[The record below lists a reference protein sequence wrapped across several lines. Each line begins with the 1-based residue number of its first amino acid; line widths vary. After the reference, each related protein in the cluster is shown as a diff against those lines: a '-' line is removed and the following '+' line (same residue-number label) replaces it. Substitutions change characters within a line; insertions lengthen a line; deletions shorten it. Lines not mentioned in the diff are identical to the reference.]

1 MMKETTISQ
10 AAHPCFD
17 EEARHTHARVHLPVA
32 PNCNIQC
39 NYCNRQFDCVN
50 ESRPGVTS
58 TLLKPFQAF
67 DYFTALNDKLDNLSV
82 VGIAG
87 PGDPFANVRE
97 TLETMQRIKSA
108 FPDKIF
114 CISTNGLNLFPY
126 IDQLADIGVSH
137 VTITINAIDPDI
149 TAKVYK
155 WVRFEKKVYRGR
167 EAAEI
172 LLKQQLKCIPALK
185 AAGIT
190 VKINSVIMP
199 GINDDHLEEVARV
212 CAQLGADVINCI
224 PMIAAKGTAFE
235 DMDQPGSR
243 MVFKTRMLVSRHM
256 KVMTHCARCR
266 ADAAGLLGK
275 DLSDTHVMLREF
287 ANRQPFEEADR
298 PYVAVATREG
308 LLVNMHLGEASKFYI
323 FRQSPK
329 GFQMVEERQA
339 PIAGS
344 GDQRWLDLAKLFKD
358 CRALLVSGVGENP
371 KAILNECSL
380 RVIEMTGLIDEGL
393 EGVYNKKPIRS
404 IAKQDAFRCGSNCKG
419 NAQGCA

>member
-1 MMKETTISQ
+1 
-10 AAHPCFD
+10 
-17 EEARHTHARVHLPVA
+17 
-32 PNCNIQC
+32 
-39 NYCNRQFDCVN
+39 
-50 ESRPGVTS
+50 
-58 TLLKPFQAF
+58 
-67 DYFTALNDKLDNLSV
+67 
-82 VGIAG
+82 
-87 PGDPFANVRE
+87 
-97 TLETMQRIKSA
+97 MQRIKSA

-126 IDQLADIGVSH
+126 VDQLAEIGVSH

-155 WVRFEKKVYRGR
+155 WVRFKKKVYRGR

-172 LLKQQLKCIPALK
+172 LLRQQLKCIPALK

-199 GINDDHLEEVARV
+199 GINDAHLEEVARV
-212 CAQLGADVINCI
+212 CAGLGADVINCI

-235 DMDQPGSR
+235 EMTQPDSK
-243 MVFKTRMLVSRHM
+243 MVFKTRIQVSKHM
-256 KVMTHCARCR
+256 KVMSHCARCR

-287 ANRQPFEEADR
+287 ANRQPFKEAER
-298 PYVAVATREG
+298 PYVAVATREC
-308 LLVNMHLGEASKFYI
+308 LLVNMHLGEAVGFYI
-323 FRQSPK
+323 FKQSPK
-329 GFQMVEERQA
+329 GFQLVEERQA
-339 PIAGS
+339 PPAGS
-344 GDQRWLDLAKLFKD
+344 GDNRWLDLANLFKD

-371 KAILNECSL
+371 KAIIGDAGI

-393 EGVYNKKPIRS
+393 EGVYDHKPIRS